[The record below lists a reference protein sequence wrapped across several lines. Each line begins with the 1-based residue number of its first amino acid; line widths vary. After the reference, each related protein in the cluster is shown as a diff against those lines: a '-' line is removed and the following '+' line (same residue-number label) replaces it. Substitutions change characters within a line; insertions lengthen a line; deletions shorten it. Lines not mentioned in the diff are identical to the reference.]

1 MPSDTHPALLSSA
14 LDLLC
19 RKITEDERTIGVGF
33 PYVTAPDGSWRTMLA
48 SESAGYTGEAWS
60 HGNWFC
66 GFWVGLLTAAH
77 LHGGDPLLPK
87 LAQERMRLVAQ
98 RADDPNTHDIGFIF
112 WSSARILHRL
122 SGDPDMGHLALRAA
136 EKLRARLVTTRSGAY
151 ISSWGPLDD
160 PRGRASSAIDT
171 MANIPLLYWASEFSG
186 DASFRLAGLAHA
198 AMTEKAFIRPDGTL
212 YHAVE
217 YDTETGERRRGYTFQ
232 GYSDESSWSRGAGWA
247 VYGYAATAAATGDRR
262 WLDLAVRIAE
272 GWLVELGG
280 RDCPPW
286 DFTDPSPTPT
296 LDSAAAAIMAAALL
310 DVAALHPDR
319 SQGERWREEAVR
331 LLEGLCQSHLAKDD
345 AHRGLLRHGCYSK
358 PHDIGPDAA
367 VMFGDYYFVEAIS
380 RLTMPGKLVTAY
392 AALPA

>member
-1 MPSDTHPALLSSA
+1 MVSEYPKALLSGA
-14 LDLLC
+14 LDLMC
-19 RKITEDERTIGVGF
+19 RKLLEDEAVIGVGF

-48 SESAGYTGEAWS
+48 CESAGYTGDAWS

-66 GFWVGLLTAAH
+66 GFWVGLLAAAREH
-77 LHGGDPLLPK
+77 SGKPEFLK

-122 SGDPDMGHLALRAA
+122 TKDDAMGQMALKAA
-136 EKLRARLVTTRSGAY
+136 ERLRARLVTTRSGAY

-171 MANIPLLYWASEFSG
+171 MANIPLLYWASEYSG
-186 DASFRLAGLAHA
+186 DASFRLAGQAHA

-217 YDTETGERRRGYTFQ
+217 YDTTSGERIRGYTFQ

-262 WLDLAVRIAE
+262 WLDLAIRIAE
-272 GWLVELGG
+272 VWLKELDG

-286 DFTDPSPTPT
+286 DFTDPDPTPS

-310 DVAALHPDR
+310 DIGSLHPDR
-319 SQGERWREEAVR
+319 DEGARWTNKGVS
-331 LLEGLCQSHLAKDD
+331 LLTGLASGHLATEQS
-345 AHRGLLRHGCYSK
+345 HRGLLMHGCYSK

-367 VMFGDYYFVEAIS
+367 VMFGDYYFVEAMA
-380 RLTMPGKLVTAY
+380 RLVLPGKLVDKY
-392 AALPA
+392 APLPG